1 MKSDFNPSGS
11 GQDSDRPKFFSV
23 QRPFTIPSGVVS
35 TSPSVLARMAREVD
49 EIGFLTTKTLSLN
62 PRPGYREPVL
72 HEYHPGCFIN
82 AVGLANPGAANFAE
96 AMRSLLPLHAG
107 KPLLV
112 SIMGSDPYEFLE
124 CAAILNDIADAFEL
138 NLSCPHVKAAGLS
151 VGTDP
156 AMVEKIVGL
165 LCDRLQKPIVPKL
178 SPNIANIMEIAKVCR
193 DAGASGLSLINT
205 VGPGIAVDD
214 YGNPILSN
222 VVGGISGAAVK
233 PIGLKLVRELSSQV
247 DLPIIAS
254 GGIASPW
261 DVEAYRRAGACYFA
275 IGSNLAGM
283 TTPQI
288 RDFFRWVAS
297 PASTVKAGSK
307 IKKFGSKSGMTRYFR
322 TRVASNKKISS
333 NMFRLELNEG
343 PKCDPGQFF
352 FLRIP
357 EVGEKPFSPMSDL
370 KPVYLIRPV
379 GPFTEKLSTLE
390 EGAEIYF
397 RGPYGKG
404 FQVPDHE
411 DKILVLGG
419 GTGVAPILMAA
430 MKWPENVVRVFL
442 GFSQSL
448 EEWFLSEIQSIA
460 PESTI
465 SIDAPGAP
473 GAIFESMEREL
484 SGTDLGVG
492 GAKIYICGPR
502 DMMKKAGD
510 FFSRFVDPK
519 DVYISRED
527 VMKCGIGLC
536 GSCGTENGL
545 RSCIDGPV
553 FPFSN

>member
-1 MKSDFNPSGS
+1 MKSDFNPSDC
-11 GQDSDRPKFFSV
+11 GQNIDRPKLFSV
-23 QRPFTIPSGVVS
+23 QHPFTIPSGVVS
-35 TSPSVLARMAREVD
+35 TSPSVLARIAREVE
-49 EIGFLTTKTLSLN
+49 EIGFLTTKTLSLS
-62 PRPGYREPVL
+62 PRPGYREPVV

-96 AMRSLLPLHAG
+96 AMRSLLPLHAR

-112 SIMGSDPYEFLE
+112 SIMGSDPDEFLE
-124 CAAILNDIADAFEL
+124 CAVILNDVADAFEL
-138 NLSCPHVKAAGLS
+138 NLSCPHVKTAGLS

-156 AMVEKIVGL
+156 VMVGKIVGL

-178 SPNIANIMEIAKVCR
+178 SPNITNIVEMAKVCQS
-193 DAGASGLSLINT
+193 AGASGLSLINT

-214 YGNPILSN
+214 DGNPILSN

-233 PIGLKLVRELSSQV
+233 PIGLKLVREVSSQV
-247 DLPIIAS
+247 HLPIIAS

-261 DVEAYRRAGACYFA
+261 DVEAYRRAGASYFA

-288 RDFFRWVAS
+288 KKFFRWVAS
-297 PASTVKAGSK
+297 PAGEGKDGRR
-307 IKKFGSKSGMTRYFR
+307 IKTFGPKTGMTRYFR
-322 TRVASNKKISS
+322 TRVASNKRIAA
-333 NMFRLELNEG
+333 NMFRLELDKG

-370 KPVYLIRPV
+370 KPVYLIRSV
-379 GPFTEKLSTLE
+379 GPFTEKLSALE
-390 EGAEIYF
+390 EGAEIYC

-404 FQVPDHE
+404 FQVPNEKDE
-411 DKILVLGG
+411 LLVLGG
-419 GTGVAPILMAA
+419 GTGVAPILLAA
-430 MKWPENVVRVFL
+430 MKWPKNIIKAFF
-442 GFSQSL
+442 GFSQPL
-448 EEWFLSEIQSIA
+448 EEWFVSEIECIA
-460 PESTI
+460 PNARI
-465 SIDAPGAP
+465 SIDKPGEPGAV
-473 GAIFESMEREL
+473 FESLEREFCAP
-484 SGTDLGVG
+484 DLGIRAFRV
-492 GAKIYICGPR
+492 YICGPY
-502 DMMKKAGD
+502 DMMKRAGD

-519 DVYISRED
+519 EVYIARED